1 MGLQKEPEEGT
12 GVPQAPRESPGAA
25 GMETYEL
32 EDALD
37 HDEGQGLQGHHPGC
51 RSRRR
56 LPRRGSRS
64 SPLRE
69 EDGGQDRA
77 QGHAARCP
85 RSRGAARQRP
95 EPGTAAPL
103 GSAPLG
109 SAGGHGGREAG

>member
-1 MGLQKEPEEGT
+1 MLGAVGGRSGGSARNRAPEGT
-12 GVPQAPRESPGAA
+12 APAALPGGRHRCPPSPPRESGAA

-85 RSRGAARQRP
+85 R
-95 EPGTAAPL
+95 
-103 GSAPLG
+103 
-109 SAGGHGGREAG
+109 